1 MRATPCV
8 RHVGKHAKF
17 TDKPQQKPDASS
29 SPVSRPVKQS
39 EVEFELTALH
49 ECTHKHVVELLGTS
63 HVDKDTFV
71 VVERCDGDLTQ
82 FLTSPREEDERS
94 VARMMRQVRA
104 LRACRAAIVGGPRA
118 HAPQLATALAHVH
131 SRGIAH
137 FDVKPANVR
146 LAADGGIRLADFGNA
161 ARVPASRRGG
171 TPMFAAPEL
180 FQDGLV
186 GCAADAWSFGVLVYT
201 LLAGFPPFFPHEGGR
216 SGELKE
222 QVSVQRS

>member
-1 MRATPCV
+1 M
-8 RHVGKHAKF
+8 
-17 TDKPQQKPDASS
+17 
-29 SPVSRPVKQS
+29 
-39 EVEFELTALH
+39 
-49 ECTHKHVVELLGTS
+49 
-63 HVDKDTFV
+63 
-71 VVERCDGDLTQ
+71 
-82 FLTSPREEDERS
+82 
-94 VARMMRQVRA
+94 
-104 LRACRAAIVGGPRA
+104 
-118 HAPQLATALAHVH
+118 
-131 SRGIAH
+131 
-137 FDVKPANVR
+137 KPANVR

-222 QVSVQRS
+222 QVSVQRSKRVVLLCVRNLCRFSQIKSGRFGFPAAYWSELSTDVSPAARARL

>member
-29 SPVSRPVKQS
+29 SPVLRPAKQS

-104 LRACRAAIVGGPRA
+104 LRVAALRLWEA
-118 HAPQLATALAHVH
+118 HAHMRRS
-131 SRGIAH
+131 SRRRSHMFILG
-137 FDVKPANVR
+137 
-146 LAADGGIRLADFGNA
+146 
-161 ARVPASRRGG
+161 ASR
-171 TPMFAAPEL
+171 
-180 FQDGLV
+180 
-186 GCAADAWSFGVLVYT
+186 T
-201 LLAGFPPFFPHEGGR
+201 LT
-216 SGELKE
+216 
-222 QVSVQRS
+222 